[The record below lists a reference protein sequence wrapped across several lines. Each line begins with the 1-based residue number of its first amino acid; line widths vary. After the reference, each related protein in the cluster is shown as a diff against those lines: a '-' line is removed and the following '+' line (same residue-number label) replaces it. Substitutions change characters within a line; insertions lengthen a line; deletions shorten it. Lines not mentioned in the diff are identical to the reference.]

1 MESSKRAGT
10 QTLARAMALLRE
22 LAARGQFGWGL
33 GDLAER
39 CGLDKG
45 TAHRLL
51 AHLKRE
57 RMVQQRPGDRRY
69 VAGPMMYELGLAL
82 ADHAAFCGTRPRR
95 RSRRLVKQ
103 FGGVAFLILRSGN
116 DFVCAARVS
125 DVPVKALSIE
135 VGTRRPLVTSAG
147 GVAILIAMPASEARF
162 GDRTEPGDG
171 RPPRR
176 APRLRHSRRCCARPR
191 DGTGIGM
198 NERNLIPGW
207 NAYALAVRNG
217 AGEPFASLM
226 LAGEAHQLS
235 LADHPELVQFMSA
248 ESAALA
254 DAAARLLGS
263 GSP

>member
-1 MESSKRAGT
+1 
-10 QTLARAMALLRE
+10 MALLRE
-22 LAARGQFGWGL
+22 LAARGRFGWGL
-33 GDLAER
+33 GDLSAR

-69 VAGPMMYELGLAL
+69 VAGPLVYELGLAL
-82 ADHAAFCGTRPRR
+82 SDYAAFRTAAEAPLA
-95 RSRRLVKQ
+95 RLVKQ
-103 FGGVAFLILRSGN
+103 FGGAAFLCLRSGS

-135 VGTRRPLVTSAG
+135 VGTRRPLLASAG
-147 GVAILIAMPASEARF
+147 GIAILIAMPASEARSVIAQNRDMVARY
-162 GDRTEPGDG
+162 GGVSPAALEKM
-171 RPPRR
+171 
-176 APRLRHSRRCCARPR
+176 LKLSRRH
-191 DGTGIGM
+191 GIGM

-226 LAGEAHQLS
+226 LAGESSQLS
-235 LADHPELVQFMSA
+235 LADHPELVKFMSA
-248 ESAALA
+248 EAAALA

>member
-1 MESSKRAGT
+1 VESSKQAGT
-10 QTLARAMALLRE
+10 QSLARAAALLRE
-22 LAARGQFGWGL
+22 LAARGRFGWGL
-33 GDLAER
+33 GDLSAR

-69 VAGPMMYELGLAL
+69 VPGPLMYELGLAL
-82 ADHAAFCGTRPRR
+82 TDYAAFQEAAEAPLA
-95 RSRRLVKQ
+95 RLVKQ
-103 FGGVAFLILRSGN
+103 FGGAAFLFLRSGS

-135 VGTRRPLVTSAG
+135 VGTRRPLLTSAG
-147 GVAILIAMPASEARF
+147 GIAMLIAMPASEARSVIAQNRDLVARF
-162 GDRTEPGDG
+162 GGASPAALEKMLK
-171 RPPRR
+171 
-176 APRLRHSRRCCARPR
+176 ASRRH
-191 DGTGIGM
+191 GIAV

-217 AGEPFASLM
+217 AGEPFASVM
-226 LAGEAHQLS
+226 LAGEASQLS
-235 LADHPELVQFMSA
+235 LADHPELVKFMSA